1 MIGFTA
7 EKLRQRDSRLGIILY
22 VFHMTE
28 LPSLKAG
35 SLTWYHII
43 QFVL

>member
-22 VFHMTE
+22 VFHMTATF
-28 LPSLKAG
+28 LKAG
-35 SLTWYHII
+35 WLTCYHII